1 MVGIGDGAEETPFF
15 SDAFGF
21 CSLRNVDFRAVI
33 AVARS
38 SSRPFDKKSSSNNGE
53 EEDDD
58 DDNDDDD
65 PDDDPRIFVAVT
77 TRKLSGTTTTTTTT
91 TTYKRIEAV
100 IERKLVDVVLIFS
113 VFVLCFVIRRMEDV

>member
-1 MVGIGDGAEETPFF
+1 MVGIGDGAEETPF
-15 SDAFGF
+15 SSVAFGF

-53 EEDDD
+53 EEDVD
-58 DDNDDDD
+58 DDNDNDNDD

-100 IERKLVDVVLIFS
+100 IERKLVEVVLIFS
-113 VFVLCFVIRRMEDV
+113 VYVYVL